1 MTVQKYF
8 RFSTWFLYNFLEL
21 IGICKTVIKKNPNQ
35 TNHMHNHFEVFFQQA
50 ASLLITGREN
60 VPCDT
65 RLGLAKPAGDIPVIS
80 L

>member
-1 MTVQKYF
+1 
-8 RFSTWFLYNFLEL
+8 
-21 IGICKTVIKKNPNQ
+21 
-35 TNHMHNHFEVFFQQA
+35 MHNYFEVLFQQA

-65 RLGLAKPAGDIPVIS
+65 RLGLAKPAGDTPELS